1 MTTDSYTIRLWGNIA
16 HKLVQPLKHW
26 SSLGYWFTDI
36 LRSHH
41 ASSSRLILRYL
52 PTSDGF
58 GSCKLKAARIQT
70 ERVTTNLTADVVM
83 ADYTSKAMSI
93 ILSPWQWTLKCVGSF
108 RSVKFQLK
116 KLISIR
122 KKPTN
127 GHGIWNAG
135 NCELNNGI
143 ALRKV
148 YEANTY
154 NQPWGWRAKQRR
166 QFDGCKKRVGTDA
179 RRSNIC

>member
-1 MTTDSYTIRLWGNIA
+1 MTMESYTIPTWGNVA
-16 HKLVQPLKHW
+16 HKLVQPLKPW
-26 SSLGYWFTDI
+26 SLLGCWFTVI
-36 LRSHH
+36 LRSRH
-41 ASSSRLILRYL
+41 ASSSRLTLQCL
-52 PTSDGF
+52 PTSDGSE
-58 GSCKLKAARIQT
+58 SCKLKAAHLQT
-70 ERVTTNLTADVVM
+70 ERVTTNLTADAAM
-83 ADYTSKAMSI
+83 ADYTSKVMLI

-108 RSVKFQLK
+108 RSEKFQLGK
-116 KLISIR
+116 SISIR

-143 ALRKV
+143 ALRKI

-154 NQPWGWRAKQRR
+154 NQPWGWRAIKRR
-166 QFDGCKKRVGTDA
+166 QFDGCKRRVGTDA

>member
-1 MTTDSYTIRLWGNIA
+1 MTIKSYTIRLWGNIA
-16 HKLVQPLKHW
+16 HKLVQPLNLW
-26 SSLGYWFTDI
+26 SLLGYWFTDI
-36 LRSHH
+36 LHSHL
-41 ASSSRLILRYL
+41 ASSSRSILRYSQ
-52 PTSDGF
+52 TSGDF
-58 GSCKLKAARIQT
+58 GSCKSKAARSQT
-70 ERVTTNLTADVVM
+70 ERVTTNLTADAAM

-93 ILSPWQWTLKCVGSF
+93 ILSPSRWTLKCVGSF
-108 RSVKFQLK
+108 RSVKFQLGK
-116 KLISIR
+116 SISIR

-148 YEANTY
+148 YEADTY
-154 NQPWGWRAKQRR
+154 NQPWGWRAIKRR
-166 QFDGCKKRVGTDA
+166 QFDGCKRRVGTDA